1 MLRSAVLVA
10 TLVLIPASALAD
22 DSAPPVDWSKHMGK
36 LAFAVGYERG
46 MKEVA
51 FTGKAPMFFFTSSKD
66 PWCPKYAARTF
77 TDAKFLENVADY
89 TPVLIDAD
97 RKDSKK
103 LKEKYA
109 VALLPA
115 VVWVNFDGESVFMA
129 MGDAPLQMARQSAD
143 IAKARSPERREPGEG
158 REKLIELRDAIRKA
172 ARGKQ
177 IRPIVDAIA
186 ALRKFGAGADVQLE
200 ADRIDIDLWEK
211 GSKRIAQAQAH
222 IAKRRKSRA
231 KPVLEKIVKDY
242 GEHPIGKRAAG
253 MLASLSG

>member
-1 MLRSAVLVA
+1 MLRLAVVVA
-10 TLVLIPASALAD
+10 TLVLIPASSLAD
-22 DSAPPVDWSKHMGK
+22 DLAPPVDWSKHMGK
-36 LAFAVGYERG
+36 LSFAVGYERG

-77 TDAKFLENVADY
+77 TDAKFLERVADY

-97 RKDSKK
+97 RKESKK

-109 VALLPA
+109 AALVPA
-115 VVWVNFDGESVFMA
+115 VVWADFNGDTVFMA
-129 MGDAPLQMARQSAD
+129 VGDAPLQMARMAAD
-143 IAKARSPERREPGEG
+143 IAKDRAPERREPGEG
-158 REKLIELRDAIRKA
+158 REKLIELRDAMRKA
-172 ARGKQ
+172 ARGKK

-186 ALRKFGAGADVQLE
+186 AMRKFGAGADVQLE

-211 GSKRIAQAQAH
+211 GNKRIAQAQAH
-222 IAKRRKSRA
+222 IEKRRKSRA
-231 KPVLEKIVKDY
+231 KSVLKKVVKDY